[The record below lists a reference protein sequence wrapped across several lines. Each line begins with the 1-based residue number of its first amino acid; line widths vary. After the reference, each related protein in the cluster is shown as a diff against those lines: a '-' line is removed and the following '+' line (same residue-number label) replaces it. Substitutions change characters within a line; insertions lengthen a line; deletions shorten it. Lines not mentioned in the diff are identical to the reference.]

1 MIVKDIAT
9 FKKHVTCG
17 FDFEFDLIAPYIK
30 TQERKHIKSVIG
42 SELYATWEVAPT
54 AETPKLVHELLQ
66 EASSNFAMLTYTH
79 VGVVHIS
86 NAGFSISNNPNS
98 IPAGWGQLKD
108 LRRQL
113 LKTANEAL
121 DEALEI
127 MEANAALFPT
137 WITSQG
143 YTDFKGFF
151 VSKTQDFQKYYNIEN
166 SRLTF
171 LRLKPHLLKV
181 EDKYFEALLGPETVT
196 IIKAAALDPA
206 KAALKLARAAQVA
219 LCVAELAYE
228 GAFAITP
235 NGLVITSEELPGENY
250 NRLAEKE
257 LYNFHR
263 AKLEDGNEY
272 LRKLVTHL
280 NNNEETFPE
289 FASKTTAA
297 APQLAYNKGGIVS
310 F

>member
-1 MIVKDIAT
+1 MIVKTIET

-17 FDFEFDLIAPYIK
+17 FNFDFNLIAPYVK
-30 TQERKHIKSVIG
+30 SQERKHIKPVIG
-42 SELYATWEVAPT
+42 SELYASWDTAPT
-54 AETPKLVHELLQ
+54 EGIPKQVYELLQ
-66 EASSNFAMLTYTH
+66 EASANFAMLNYTH

-86 NAGFSISNNPNS
+86 DAGFHISTNQNTT
-98 IPAGWGQLKD
+98 PAGWGQLKD

-113 LKTANEAL
+113 LRTANEAL

-127 MEANAALFPT
+127 MEAKEASFPT

-143 YTDFKGFF
+143 YTNFKQFF
-151 VSKTQDFQKYYNIEN
+151 VCKTQDFQKYYNIEN

-181 EDKYFEALLGPETVT
+181 EDKFFEALLGPETV
-196 IIKAAALDPA
+196 ILLKAAASDKA
-206 KAALKLARAAQVA
+206 KTALNYAKAAQVA
-219 LCVAELAYE
+219 LCISELAYE

-250 NRLAEKE
+250 NRLGERE

-263 AKLEDGNEY
+263 AKQEDGNEY
-272 LRKLVTHL
+272 LKKLVQYL
-280 NNNEETFPE
+280 NNNSTDFSAYAE
-289 FASKTTAA
+289 KTTTATTEV
-297 APQLAYNKGGIVS
+297 AYNKTGIVS